1 MSKKKLI
8 ADERTKALF
17 TGFGKIGCT
26 REEIAAMLGCSRV
39 TLWKFLEANPEM
51 DEALEASLDIGKVT
65 LRRLQWR
72 QAHKGN
78 VTMLIWL
85 GKQLLKQRD
94 QVSTEDGNARESIE
108 ALRIELERKLARIA
122 DSGAE
127 SEVSKDADSA

>member
-1 MSKKKLI
+1 
-8 ADERTKALF
+8 
-17 TGFGKIGCT
+17 
-26 REEIAAMLGCSRV
+26 MLGVSRP
-39 TLWKFLEANPEM
+39 TLWKFLNENP
-51 DEALEASLDIGKVT
+51 DIAEALEASLDVGRVS

-72 QAHKGN
+72 QAQKGN

-122 DSGAE
+122 ESAE
-127 SEVSKDADSA
+127 KSEIPSDT